1 MNHVVD
7 GPKARKNELAQIHIA
22 IADLGW
28 DDDHYRAV
36 LFAKT
41 GRRSAGE
48 LDGTGRKRFI
58 EHLKA
63 CGWAGGTKRPGPR
76 YSKQQ
81 WLVLSL
87 WRDLGKTGA
96 LTDKSDAALNSFIQA
111 RTGVADLRFL
121 ASTGDASLVIEA
133 LKSWL
138 KRLNDLKRIHTGRTS
153 RSPVHAQTIPRTQN
167 TGGSE

>member
-1 MNHVVD
+1 MSRSAFTAVD

-28 DDDHYRAV
+28 DDGHYRAV

-41 GRRSAGE
+41 GKRSAGE

-63 CGWAGGTKRPGPR
+63 CGWTGHKKPAGPR

-81 WLVLSL
+81 WHALML
-87 WRDLGKTGA
+87 WRDLGKAGA
-96 LTDKSDAALNSFIQA
+96 LTDKSDSALNAFIKGQC
-111 RTGVADLRFL
+111 GVADLRFL
-121 ASTGDASLVIEA
+121 GTSHASLVIEA

-138 KRLNDLKRIHTGRTS
+138 RRATAR
-153 RSPVHAQTIPRTQN
+153 
-167 TGGSE
+167 

>member
-1 MNHVVD
+1 MTLQRID
-7 GPKARKNELAQIHIA
+7 GPSARKNELAQIHIA

-28 DDDHYRAV
+28 SDEDYRAI

-63 CGWAGGTKRPGPR
+63 CGWTGRKKPAAPR

-81 WLVLSL
+81 WHALML
-87 WRDLGKTGA
+87 WRDLGKAGA
-96 LTDKSDAALNSFIQA
+96 LTDKSDAALTAFIKGQC
-111 RTGVADLRFL
+111 GVADLRFL
-121 ASTGDASLVIEA
+121 ATGQASLVIEA

-138 KRLNDLKRIHTGRTS
+138 KRSK
-153 RSPVHAQTIPRTQN
+153 Q
-167 TGGSE
+167 